1 MITISRALDSRRATL
16 VITIILGGVLIL
28 LHGLRGEP
36 QTASANPSLQVVYLV
51 PDDLSEIES
60 QVWPE
65 EMEAAGNV
73 VVQLASDWPLARKQI
88 EETNA
93 DALIIHYMAM
103 PLVDTAELS
112 ELFLQGELTV
122 TGIGIPGLDLALAIG
137 APSLF
142 TSTWSSD
149 QGYTTPRYFYT
160 YSLSIVGTA
169 NDVMRWQNR
178 DALSGEAVENI
189 EEPMSIGGRATTESL
204 LYNDSELLIHVI
216 ESHVRGMKDELPP
229 VR

>member
-28 LHGLRGEP
+28 LHWLRGGP
-36 QTASANPSLQVVYLV
+36 QTASANPFLQVVYLV
-51 PDDLSEIES
+51 PDDLSELES
-60 QVWPE
+60 QVRPK

-73 VVQLASDWPLARKQI
+73 VVQLASDWPSARKQI

-93 DALIIHYMAM
+93 DALIIHYTAM

-112 ELFLQGELTV
+112 ERFLQGELTV

-149 QGYTTPRYFYT
+149 QGYTTPLYFYT

-169 NDVMRWQNR
+169 DDVMRWQNR

-189 EEPMSIGGRATTESL
+189 EKPMSISGRATTESL